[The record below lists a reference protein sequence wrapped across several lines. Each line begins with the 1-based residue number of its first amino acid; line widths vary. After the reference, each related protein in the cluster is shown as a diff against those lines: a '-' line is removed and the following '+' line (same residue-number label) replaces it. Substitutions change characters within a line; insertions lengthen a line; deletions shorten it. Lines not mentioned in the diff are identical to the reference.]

1 MATSKQSAASI
12 FGVNLRT
19 GMAVLTFRLLLATLA
34 AVAMITAVTTVAGAQ
49 TYHVLY
55 NFTGHADGGNP
66 AGGLEMD
73 ARGNLYGMANDYGN
87 GNCSF
92 GGTVGC
98 GTAFELAHK
107 GTGWIFNLL
116 YTFTGGNDGEAPSGR
131 MVFGPDGSLYGTTVF
146 GGGGNCT
153 FGQSCGTVFN
163 LRPPASVCKSVLCP
177 WSETVLYRF
186 TGGSD
191 GNWPQL
197 GDLSFDHSGN
207 VYGTTPRTVYEVVH
221 SNGTWTF
228 NLLFAFTQEDGGC
241 CSFSGVIFDQ
251 AGNLYGT
258 TYAGG
263 DGYGVVFELS
273 PSAGGWTYN
282 QLHSFNVGTDGGEPQ
297 GNLIFDQQGSLYG
310 TTPQGGAG
318 NAGTVY
324 ELTPSSGDFLVLHT
338 FYGGVQQ
345 EGPYDAVVFDANG
358 NLYGTTYGGGSHDRG
373 NVFKLTPSGSGWIYQ
388 SLYDFTGGSDGGT
401 PEDKLIVDASG
412 NLYGTT
418 FFGGTGSCDG
428 GCGVVFEITP

>member
-1 MATSKQSAASI
+1 MENAKEHLMRCLTSHL
-12 FGVNLRT
+12 FLV
-19 GMAVLTFRLLLATLA
+19 TLA
-34 AVAMITAVTTVAGAQ
+34 AVAVMTAVTTAAQAQ

-55 NFTGHADGGNP
+55 NFTGHEDGGNP

-73 ARGNLYGMANDYGN
+73 AHGNLYGMTDDYGN

-98 GTAFELAHK
+98 GTAFELAHR

-186 TGGSD
+186 TGGSE